1 MSVSSYSTTSS
12 AACRRARRFCLCLCL
27 CPLALALAISDT
39 NADPAVSRIALE
51 VFTTSERPVVEL
63 APKSATNALSDY
75 AVTVYEID
83 GIQFIERKLSHD
95 LPIDR
100 GQSRHLAMQRLRH
113 LEEPEVRG
121 MRAAAMGLAKAVQ
134 YGIDRTPAVVFDGEA
149 VVYGVIDVSA
159 AVETYEAWRMEQR
172 KR

>member
-1 MSVSSYSTTSS
+1 MSVSPNSTRRS
-12 AACRRARRFCLCLCL
+12 AAYRRADRFCLCLC
-27 CPLALALAISDT
+27 ALILAISDT
-39 NADPAVSRIALE
+39 SADPAVPRIALE
-51 VFTTSERPVVEL
+51 VFTTSQRPVVAL
-63 APKSATNALSDY
+63 APKSATNALFDY

-83 GIQFIERKLSHD
+83 GLQFIERKLSHD

-100 GQSRHLAMQRLRH
+100 GQSQHLAMQRLRR

-121 MRAAAMGLAKAVQ
+121 MRAAAMGLAKAMQ

-149 VVYGVIDVSA
+149 VVYGMADVSA
-159 AVETYEAWRMEQR
+159 AVEAYEAWQTDQR